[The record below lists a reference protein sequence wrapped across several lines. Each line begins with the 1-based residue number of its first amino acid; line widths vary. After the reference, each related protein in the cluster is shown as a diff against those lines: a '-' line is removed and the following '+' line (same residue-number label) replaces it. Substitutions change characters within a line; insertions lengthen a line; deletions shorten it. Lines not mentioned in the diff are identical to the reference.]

1 MSSHRHLWLVSFFL
15 ATPLLATSFLGF
27 DLARHTGLTPGAM
40 THLVGIE
47 DRKHARS
54 MIKMVRC
61 VDALADMEPETN
73 TVRLFLEDGASLDR
87 ATVWCGRRTGDVH

>member
-1 MSSHRHLWLVSFFL
+1 
-15 ATPLLATSFLGF
+15 
-27 DLARHTGLTPGAM
+27 
-40 THLVGIE
+40 
-47 DRKHARS
+47 

>member
-1 MSSHRHLWLVSFFL
+1 
-15 ATPLLATSFLGF
+15 
-27 DLARHTGLTPGAM
+27 M

-61 VDALADMEPETN
+61 EDALADMEPETN
-73 TVRLFLEDGASLDR
+73 KVRLFLEDGASLDR
-87 ATVWCGRRTGDVH
+87 ATVWLVRENKAMSIKEHRERECTHPYWGGVV

>member
-1 MSSHRHLWLVSFFL
+1 M
-15 ATPLLATSFLGF
+15 
-27 DLARHTGLTPGAM
+27 LARVLFFGYRVLFMPQIRFRADTWLDTWGSRLGPR

-87 ATVWCGRRTGDVH
+87 ATVWCGRTGDVH